1 MKNKYAYLISKMK
14 EEQTITN
21 EVGKDSSTKREIKT
35 RTTTKC
41 SQINKHIQ
49 EEIPREQSTICSAN
63 QAQGSNRRQTKP
75 NKEEE

>member
-21 EVGKDSSTKREIKT
+21 EVGKDSSIHLSTKT
-35 RTTTKC
+35 MTT
-41 SQINKHIQ
+41 INKHIQ

-63 QAQGSNRRQTKP
+63 QVRGSD
-75 NKEEE
+75 